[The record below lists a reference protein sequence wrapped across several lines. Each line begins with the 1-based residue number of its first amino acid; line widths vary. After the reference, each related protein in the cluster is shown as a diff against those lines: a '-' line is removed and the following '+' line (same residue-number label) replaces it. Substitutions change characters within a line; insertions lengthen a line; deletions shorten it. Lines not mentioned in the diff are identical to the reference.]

1 MGVQEEEGEQ
11 EEGLAKEEGCRQKE
25 EGTKE
30 EEGRAQEE
38 GCLQEE
44 EGRTKE
50 EGRAKEEEGRQE
62 EVNCLPPENR
72 LIRLFPDLCIFTVL
86 QAFVMRQNMLALSDH
101 CTEIVLNS
109 TALPL
114 RPCCCADD
122 VLVK

>member
-1 MGVQEEEGEQ
+1 MG
-11 EEGLAKEEGCRQKE
+11 
-25 EGTKE
+25 
-30 EEGRAQEE
+30 EEGRR
-38 GCLQEE
+38 QEE

-101 CTEIVLNS
+101 CTEIVFELDRS
-109 TALPL
+109 TPPTVLL
-114 RPCCCADD
+114 CCRRTRKM
-122 VLVK
+122 VSFVNEFSLF